1 MKIAISGAGVAG
13 PALAYWLKRTGH
25 EPVLIE
31 KAPAF
36 RSGGYVIDFWGVGY
50 DVAERMGLLPEILDA
65 GYTFRELRLVDEA
78 GRRRSGFKVD
88 LMRRMLNGR
97 LTSLPRGDLAAAVY
111 RAVADEVET
120 LFGESISAIRQEDD
134 TVHVDLASGAARDF
148 DLVIGADG
156 QHSAVRG
163 LVFGPQEKFEKKLG
177 YYVASFEVTGYR
189 PRDELVYAAHAAP
202 GRQIARFALRGD
214 RTIFLFIFRS
224 DRLPCREPGSLV
236 EVRGVLRDV
245 FGGAGWETP
254 RILAA
259 MEEVDDIYFDRV
271 SQIRMDSW
279 SEGRVALIGDA
290 AAAVSLLAGEGTG
303 LALTEA
309 YVLAGELQRAGNDP
323 RAAFRNYELRLRPFI
338 RGKQKSA
345 VGFAS
350 SFVPQTEFGIRF
362 RNWVMNLMGLPGIAS
377 LAFGNSVK
385 DDFELPDYGI

>member
-50 DVAERMGLLPEILDA
+50 DVAERMELLPEILDA

-88 LMRRMLNGR
+88 VMRRMLNGR

-111 RAVADEVET
+111 RAVTDEVET
-120 LFGESISAIRQEDD
+120 LFGESISAIRQDDD
-134 TVHVDLASGAARDF
+134 TVHVDLASGAARNF

-156 QHSAVRG
+156 QHSAVRK

-189 PRDELVYAAHAAP
+189 PRDELAYVAHAAP

-224 DRLPCREPGSLV
+224 DRLSGREPGSPG

-245 FGGAGWETP
+245 FAGVGWETP

-309 YVLAGELQRAGNDP
+309 YVLAGELRRAGNDP
-323 RAAFRNYELRLRPFI
+323 RAAFRNYEARLRPFI
-338 RGKQKSA
+338 QGKQKSA

-362 RNWVMNLMGLPGIAS
+362 RNWVMNLMGLPGVAS